1 MLGRNRQ
8 IFVLQ
13 DFTEEKTE
21 GIKKVDIDIFA
32 DGFVQDSYVKALM
45 NVTKLWLLSN
55 RWDRVRN
62 PDWAGFFD
70 KRLREYQMS
79 EKGASQVE
87 SDLKEAIAKKIPD
100 VMITNVK
107 AKPDLAARGWD
118 VAVDALD
125 TSTGIYAEMTSMNA
139 GQEFVNIMNSDDV
152 TQTKVWGTINKEG
165 EESKEGWTIEENQ

>member
-1 MLGRNRQ
+1 
-8 IFVLQ
+8 
-13 DFTEEKTE
+13 
-21 GIKKVDIDIFA
+21 
-32 DGFVQDSYVKALM
+32 
-45 NVTKLWLLSN
+45 
-55 RWDRVRN
+55 
-62 PDWAGFFD
+62 
-70 KRLREYQMS
+70 MS
-79 EKGASQVE
+79 DKGAEQVE

-165 EESKEGWTIEENQ
+165 EEPKEGWKIEEGQ